1 MASKKRYNDS
11 FNDSEMTLKY
21 TNEDDRA
28 FGLAGMTIS
37 LAALDAIDT
46 VVEVSM
52 DAEGPMVTFSQEYYY
67 SVSPV
72 VSPKAVWE
80 NLMRNFHITS
90 SMVVANVMARS
101 IVRLGEETPQ
111 GILDSI
117 YNEIEAEGTDTCG
130 LEKDEVK
137 SFYNRIFMQNRR
149 IFANPRLRP
158 VVTELAGI
166 FSRRRRL
173 SGLELRDELAL
184 LQL

>member
-1 MASKKRYNDS
+1 MEK
-11 FNDSEMTLKY
+11 MTLKY

-28 FGLAGMTIS
+28 YGLAGMTIS
-37 LAALDAIDT
+37 LAALDAIDS

-52 DAEGPMVTFSQEYYY
+52 DADGPMVTFSQEYYY
-67 SVSPV
+67 SVSPAI
-72 VSPKAVWE
+72 SPKAVWE

-101 IVRLGEETPQ
+101 IVRLGEEAPNSVMQ
-111 GILDSI
+111 EVYD
-117 YNEIEAEGTDTCG
+117 EIEAEGTDTCG

-137 SFYNRIFMQNRR
+137 TFYNRIFMQNRR
-149 IFANPRLRP
+149 IFTNPRLNPAIR
-158 VVTELAGI
+158 ELAGI

-173 SGLELRDELAL
+173 SGLELRDELTL